1 MKKGLLFSCLI
12 LASLVAFPCCSV
24 AQAPSASTSNLAAT
38 NSSATNSSASNSSAS
53 NSAASV
59 PLAESTFKSDLR
71 DFHEY
76 LRRIEGALHDL
87 DREAGRRQVI
97 ANSLLNN
104 DAYIADP
111 WMGCMACGLPSMMA
125 DSTRLGAYLK
135 PRAAFLNLSLT
146 TLDSQSTAVHTLVV
160 RLAGYPEITSNVKA
174 KVDLDV
180 LNDAIKDF
188 DAKLVALKA
197 LCNIDSPDNAQI
209 LMAVG
214 TLKQTIDGIDKVGGR
229 LWKAEKK

>member
-1 MKKGLLFSCLI
+1 MKKGLLFFSSI
-12 LASLVAFPCCSV
+12 LAALVAFPCCSV
-24 AQAPSASTSNLAAT
+24 AQAPSASTSNLPVP
-38 NSSATNSSASNSSAS
+38 SLPVGSLPASNL
-53 NSAASV
+53 AASK

-71 DFHEY
+71 DFHEN

-97 ANSLLNN
+97 ANDLSNN

-146 TLDSQSTAVHTLVV
+146 TLDAQSTAVHTIVV

-174 KVDLDV
+174 RVDLDV

-197 LCNIDSPDNAQI
+197 LCNVDSPDNAQI

>member
-1 MKKGLLFSCLI
+1 MKKGLLFCGLI
-12 LASLVAFPCCSV
+12 LCALVVFPSRCA
-24 AQAPSASTSNLAAT
+24 AQVPAAAT
-38 NSSATNSSASNSSAS
+38 NSIASSK
-53 NSAASV
+53 
-59 PLAESTFKSDLR
+59 PLTESTFKSDLR
-71 DFHEY
+71 DFHEN

-87 DREAGRRQVI
+87 NREAGRRQVI
-97 ANSLLNN
+97 ANGLMNN
-104 DAYIADP
+104 EAFIADP
-111 WMGCMACGLPSMMA
+111 WMSCMACSLPSLVA

-135 PRAAFLNLSLT
+135 PRASFLNLSLA
-146 TLDSQSTAVHTLVV
+146 TLDSQSAAVHALVV
-160 RLAGYPEITSNVKA
+160 RLAGYPEITSNTKA

-197 LCNIDSPDNAQI
+197 LCDVESPDNAQI

-214 TLKQTIDGIDKVGGR
+214 TLKQTIDGIDTVGGR

>member
-1 MKKGLLFSCLI
+1 MIKDLLCSGLI
-12 LASLVAFPCCSV
+12 LLALVAFPCGSA
-24 AQAPSASTSNLAAT
+24 AQVPTAATNNLPVTNSAASNLAAST
-38 NSSATNSSASNSSAS
+38 
-53 NSAASV
+53 
-59 PLAESTFKSDLR
+59 PLTESTFKSDLR
-71 DFHEY
+71 DFHEN

-97 ANSLLNN
+97 ANGLLNN

-146 TLDSQSTAVHTLVV
+146 TLDSQSAAVHALVV

-174 KVDLDV
+174 RVDLDV
-180 LNDAIKDF
+180 LHDAVKDF

-197 LCNIDSPDNAQI
+197 LCNVQSPDNAQI

-214 TLKQTIDGIDKVGGR
+214 TLKQTIDGIDTVGGR

>member
-1 MKKGLLFSCLI
+1 MIKDLLCCGLI
-12 LASLVAFPCCSV
+12 LLALVAFPCCSA
-24 AQAPSASTSNLAAT
+24 AQAPTAATNNFKAAASNSGASNLAA
-38 NSSATNSSASNSSAS
+38 SQ
-53 NSAASV
+53 

-71 DFHEY
+71 DFHEN

-97 ANSLLNN
+97 TNSLVNN
-104 DAYIADP
+104 DAFIADP

-135 PRAAFLNLSLT
+135 PRAAFLSQSLT
-146 TLDSQSTAVHTLVV
+146 TLDSQSTAVHALVV

-174 KVDLDV
+174 RVDLDV
-180 LNDAIKDF
+180 LHDAIKDF
-188 DAKLVALKA
+188 DAKLIALKGV
-197 LCNIDSPDNAQI
+197 CNVDSPDNAQI

-214 TLKQTIDGIDKVGGR
+214 TLKQTIDGIDTVGGR
-229 LWKAEKK
+229 LWKAEKSK